1 MAVVQVLNSKAQ
13 QGLNVFRKNF
23 GRLKEIKPS
32 IPDDALKSVDSFARS
47 LDLPKGSVTKRGK
60 FTQAAKDHIAKVLK
74 RMGLPETATWQD
86 VVDAGIKIEKNAKE
100 ALDAPLLKATNEK
113 SLSAPVKG
121 LDEEAIRKIMQRYG
135 SI

>member
-1 MAVVQVLNSKAQ
+1 MAVAQVLNSKAQ

-74 RMGLPETATWQD
+74 RAGLPETATWQD
-86 VVDAGIKIEKNAKE
+86 VVDAIVKREKNAKE
-100 ALDAPLLKATNEK
+100 ALAAPISKAINEK

-121 LDEEAIRKIMQRYG
+121 LDEEAIRKAMQKFAG
-135 SI
+135 V